1 MTTRFLAEDFRKL
14 MDQLD
19 NIDEIDVPLEE
30 ETPDEKD
37 IEDLMKTDRSTDIS
51 LQDVD
56 DIGKLIEFLDQ
67 FSELDQWRNHNAA
80 YDDAFY
86 ENLPLEKLEQV
97 TGLTELDIQR
107 ITDDTDTYEGDS
119 MIMNDQL
126 TVFGGD

>member
-1 MTTRFLAEDFRKL
+1 MPTRFLAEDFRKL

-19 NIDEIDVPLEE
+19 TIDEIDVPLEE
-30 ETPDEKD
+30 ETPDDKD
-37 IEDLMKTDRSTDIS
+37 IEDLMKTDRPHDIS
-51 LQDVD
+51 SEDVD
-56 DIGKLIEFLDQ
+56 NIGTLIEFLDQ

-86 ENLPLEKLEQV
+86 ENLPLMTLEQV
-97 TGLTELDIQR
+97 TGLTEQDIQR
-107 ITDDTDTYEGDS
+107 ITNNTDTYEGDS